1 MGFDDAI
8 NKGKDALGNDQ
19 VGDKVDE
26 LQEQHGDKLGEHG
39 DQVNQ
44 GIDAAQEKFGG
55 GSDAGE
61 GQ

>member
-1 MGFDDAI
+1 MGFGDAI

-19 VGDKVDE
+19 VSEKVDD
-26 LQEQHGDKLGEHG
+26 LQEQHGDKLG
-39 DQVNQ
+39 DNADKVNQ

-55 GSDAGE
+55 GAGE